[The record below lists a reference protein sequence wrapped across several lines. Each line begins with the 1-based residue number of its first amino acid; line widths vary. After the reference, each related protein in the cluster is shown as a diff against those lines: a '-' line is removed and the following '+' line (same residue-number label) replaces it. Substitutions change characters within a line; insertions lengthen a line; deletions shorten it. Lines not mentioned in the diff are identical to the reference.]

1 MEAEKPRVKAELKEE
16 QKERVEFFKAVGEE
30 SESAQR
36 RAVRSRGD

>member
-1 MEAEKPRVKAELKEE
+1 VEAEKPRVKAEPGEE
-16 QKERVEFFKAVGEE
+16 QREKVEFFKAVGEE

>member
-1 MEAEKPRVKAELKEE
+1 VEVVKPRVKAELGEE
-16 QKERVEFFKAVGEE
+16 QKEKVEFFKAVGEE

>member
-1 MEAEKPRVKAELKEE
+1 VEVEKPRAKAEHKEE
-16 QKERVEFFKAVGEE
+16 QKEQVEFFKAVGEE